1 MKIFEK
7 IKTDFKREFKLLGFS
22 LMEQEMDYN
31 TTTRIQRFL
40 GNLVT
45 TIKTKDYKTDNSAK
59 EIRVLNH
66 PVMERIDED
75 NFRKYILFGK
85 IVKKISY
92 IEKFKKENFK
102 YFDKKYD
109 DIYILRANSGEI
121 YLTLTYVIDKLIERN
136 QSKNPLLVATKK
148 YHVDMIKMIC
158 PNIPFIYI
166 KDIDLRFTGLEFKIE
181 NFRFFYLFDNP
192 HFQKVELDIK
202 HKPFGEAHYFKSILD
217 DLNMTYNDISM
228 RTMIVPLQ
236 DEASMKEKVSKIGL
250 NLDNFIFISPE
261 AQSCKLYNEDFW
273 CELINILNKEGY
285 DVFVNRV
292 TKDVNLEYAT
302 TFKSCNLT
310 FAEAF
315 ALAKRAK
322 RIISLRSG
330 FTEFLIQTNT
340 PMDVLYT
347 KFRQRHSFDDL
358 DITHVMSGFGL
369 LTLPGINKDKI
380 REFNM
385 FEVAPSTCINC
396 ITKGILNDDI
406 N

>member
-7 IKTDFKREFKLLGFS
+7 NKTDFKREFKLLGFS
-22 LMEQEMDYN
+22 LMEQETDYN

-59 EIRVLNH
+59 EIRVLNY
-66 PVMERIDED
+66 PIMERIDKD

-85 IVKKISY
+85 VVKKISY

-166 KDIDLRFTGLEFKIE
+166 EDIDLRFTGLEFKIE

-217 DLNMTYNDISM
+217 DLNMTYDDISM
-228 RTMIVPLQ
+228 RRMIVPLQ

-385 FEVAPSTCINC
+385 FEVAPSECINQ
-396 ITKGILNDDI
+396 ILSQLI
-406 N
+406 

>member
-228 RTMIVPLQ
+228 RTMIVPLH

>member
-7 IKTDFKREFKLLGFS
+7 IKTDFKREFKFLGLS
-22 LMEQEMDYN
+22 LMEQETDYN

-45 TIKTKDYKTDNSAK
+45 TIKTKDYKTDSSAK
-59 EIRVLNH
+59 EIKILNH
-66 PVMERIDED
+66 PIMQRLDED
-75 NFRKYILFGK
+75 NFRKYVLFGK
-85 IVKKISY
+85 VIKKISY

-102 YFDKKYD
+102 YFDKKHD

-217 DLNMTYNDISM
+217 DLNMTYDDISM

-396 ITKGILNDDI
+396 ITKGILNGDI

>member
-7 IKTDFKREFKLLGFS
+7 NKTDFKREFKLLGFS
-22 LMEQEMDYN
+22 LMEQETDYN

-66 PVMERIDED
+66 PIIQRLDED

-85 IVKKISY
+85 VVKEISY

-166 KDIDLRFTGLEFKIE
+166 ENIDLRFTGLEFKIE

-217 DLNMTYNDISM
+217 DLNMTYDDISM

-236 DEASMKEKVSKIGL
+236 DEASMIEKVSKIGL
-250 NLDNFIFISPE
+250 NLNNFIFISPE

>member
-7 IKTDFKREFKLLGFS
+7 NKTDFKREFKLLGFS
-22 LMEQEMDYN
+22 LMEQETDYN

-59 EIRVLNH
+59 EIRVLNY
-66 PVMERIDED
+66 PIMERIDKD

-85 IVKKISY
+85 VVKKISY

-166 KDIDLRFTGLEFKIE
+166 EDIDLRFTGLEFKIE

-217 DLNMTYNDISM
+217 DLNMTYDDISM
-228 RTMIVPLQ
+228 RRMIVPLQ

-273 CELINILNKEGY
+273 GELINILNKEGY

-385 FEVAPSTCINC
+385 FEVAPSECINQ
-396 ITKGILNDDI
+396 ILSQLI
-406 N
+406 

>member
-192 HFQKVELDIK
+192 HFQKVGLDIK

-396 ITKGILNDDI
+396 IIKGILNDDI

>member
-396 ITKGILNDDI
+396 IIKGILNDDI